1 MAPSDQS
8 DEIQAL
14 LQRHGT
20 SQSAAVGM
28 VLDELA
34 NLMSDTVPRLQEV
47 SENLRTADQ
56 QVCIYKVKWAHL
68 VFIVYISL

>member
-56 QVCIYKVKWAHL
+56 QVCIYKVK
-68 VFIVYISL
+68 